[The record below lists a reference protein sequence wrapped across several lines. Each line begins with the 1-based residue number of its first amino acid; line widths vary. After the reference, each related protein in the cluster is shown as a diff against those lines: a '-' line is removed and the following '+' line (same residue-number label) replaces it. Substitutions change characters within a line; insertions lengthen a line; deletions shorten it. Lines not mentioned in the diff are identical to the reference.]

1 MTEKQLQKLNK
12 NQLHELLSSF
22 SFNPMINLILTS
34 LNKQGERLEKK
45 NYIKLILEEQNSLPL
60 SNN

>member
-1 MTEKQLQKLNK
+1 MTEKQLQKLTK
-12 NQLHELLSSF
+12 NQLHELLGSF
-22 SFNPMINLILTS
+22 SFKPMISLILTS

-60 SNN
+60 